1 MFNLPEKYKV
11 NKKIAIRNFIRKD
24 INGDEKKKIKS
35 ILKNI
40 ILSYQLCGDEIPSV
54 IDEHNNCQ
62 VIMFLDIEIDNI
74 NNASYIA
81 NIIQPQLKS
90 LVVLN
95 VFDANMQRYFFA
107 NKRLSMQ
114 DKNEIVIMEIT
125 STRESSLYFYE
136 KWRECLE
143 DNLSFE
149 NIILKENKITFY
161 MEMMTKAIIINND
174 DLNINKDKLLKS
186 VIWYNSRK
194 VQDVF
199 KSIKNIEKYKLQ
211 AKAVKET
218 NERVMINKEI
228 KKINDEILN
237 LI

>member
-1 MFNLPEKYKV
+1 MFNLPEKYKI
-11 NKKIAIRNFIRKD
+11 NKKIAAKNFISKD
-24 INGDEKKKIKS
+24 LNADEKKKIKS

-40 ILSYQLCGDEIPSV
+40 ILSYQLVGEEIPSV

-74 NNASYIA
+74 KNASYIA
-81 NIIQPQLKS
+81 NIIQPQLKC
-90 LVVLN
+90 LAVLN
-95 VFDANMQRYFFA
+95 IFDNNMQRYFFA
-107 NKRLSMQ
+107 NKRLSLQ
-114 DKNEIVIMEIT
+114 DKNEIVITEIT
-125 STRESSLYFYE
+125 STKESSLYFYE
-136 KWRECLE
+136 KWRVCLE
-143 DNLSFE
+143 ESLNFH

-161 MEMMTKAIIINND
+161 KEMMTKAIIINND

-186 VIWYNSRK
+186 VIWYNTRK

-199 KSIKNIEKYKLQ
+199 ESIKNLEKCKLQ
-211 AKAVKET
+211 AKTIKET

-228 KKINDEILN
+228 IKINEEILN

>member
-1 MFNLPEKYKV
+1 MFNLPEKYKI
-11 NKKIAIRNFIRKD
+11 NKKIAVKNFISKD
-24 INGDEKKKIKS
+24 LNADEKKKIKS

-40 ILSYQLCGDEIPSV
+40 ILSYQLVGEEIPSV

-74 NNASYIA
+74 KNASYIA
-81 NIIQPQLKS
+81 NIIQPQLKC
-90 LVVLN
+90 LAVLN
-95 VFDANMQRYFFA
+95 IFDKNMQRYFFA

-125 STRESSLYFYE
+125 STKESSLYFYE

-143 DNLSFE
+143 ENLDFH

-161 MEMMTKAIIINND
+161 KEMMAKAIIINND

-186 VIWYNSRK
+186 VIWYNTRK
-194 VQDVF
+194 VQEVF
-199 KSIKNIEKYKLQ
+199 ESIKNLEKCKLQ
-211 AKAVKET
+211 AKTIKET
-218 NERVMINKEI
+218 NERVMMNKEI
-228 KKINDEILN
+228 IKINEEILN